1 MVDPSCFFCKSFTIT
16 PDLQNIKS
24 LVNGEIV
31 ITEKVPT
38 GKDILEFEGLNY
50 DLVFNPDRLGIVQ
63 TEGEHQLLHN
73 NSRNRVEKGELL
85 KAPLCIWI
93 DPGYEILD
101 INKVKVLSEKCFTF
115 EV

>member
-1 MVDPSCFFCKSFTIT
+1 MERLPYFICKSFTIT
-16 PDLQNIKS
+16 PVLRDIKN
-24 LVNGEIV
+24 LFNGKEIV
-31 ITEKVPT
+31 IQKIPT
-38 GKDILEFEGLNY
+38 SEIILEFEGLDS
-50 DLVFNPDRLGIVQ
+50 DLVFNPDGLGIVQ